1 MKNLNTQKRL
11 SAELLGVGEN
21 KVIFD
26 NSRLED
32 ISKAITRQDIADL
45 IKDKAIIKRITG
57 KSKKKKENLKR
68 GVGRVRV
75 RVKSRKK
82 RYMAKIRKLRRYLTE
97 VRDKKVIS
105 VQEYQKLRR
114 LSKSGQ
120 FKTRRHLMEHL
131 TVVMKRKLPEFKEIG
146 GKNEKAH

>member
-26 NSRLED
+26 SSRLDD

-68 GVGRVRV
+68 GTGNVKV
-75 RVKSRKK
+75 RVKNRKK
-82 RYMAKIRKLRRYLTE
+82 KYMAKIRKLRRYLSE
-97 VRDKKVIS
+97 IKDKNVIS
-105 VQEYQKLRR
+105 TEEYQKLRR

-131 TVVMKRKLPEFKEIG
+131 TVVMKRKLPEFKKIG
-146 GKNEKAH
+146 AKHEKAN

>member
-97 VRDKKVIS
+97 MRDKKVIS
-105 VQEYQKLRR
+105 IEEYQKLRR

-131 TVVMKRKLPEFKEIG
+131 TVVMKRKLPEFKKIG
-146 GKNEKAH
+146 EKHEKTH